1 MKREKSFYRVLSIV
15 LAAFMIIGVLA
26 IPSSEANA
34 AKKKSASYVTK
45 IKAAKKSVT
54 VKAKKS
60 VSVKITVKGG
70 KKANKKFT
78 AKSNKSKI
86 ATAKVVGNKVKITGK
101 KAGKAVI
108 TVTTKGK
115 NSKKKKLSA
124 KIKVTVKAAAKKTT
138 PVKDTVVISSTS
150 ASVSSGETVELSLT
164 SNGKD
169 VTGDATWASSN
180 AAVASVE
187 CKMNSSAK
195 YVATVTGQKDGK
207 ANITATYNGKAYTCA
222 VTVSGFVASRDLVKN
237 FGMTERYVEFEIRKT
252 GNQAEDE
259 AEIQSL
265 IDLGYTISE
274 DKTTASKYQQCETA
288 TYTFKKL
295 PKTLEEVKSIFD
307 TNEKNWDVDSEKTGQ
322 PCWGGFNAM
331 AATICTANIFDAT
344 PNPAD
349 PLASKSPVWDIFD
362 YINGPAYDIAQVS
375 RGTAASSMKS
385 AYQTKGDHPYLC
397 YFKGAS
403 SSNGYTPSQPYVL
416 EMYKGPYFI
425 EQKQTINGL
434 RPRTYMI
441 LVSGAESLAKNG
453 VGVEG
458 FDTDI
463 YIDVYKSTKESR
475 WCSFDE
481 NFLHITANGMKEL
494 AQEF

>member
-78 AKSNKSKI
+78 AKSSKSKI

-115 NSKKKKLSA
+115 NSKKKKLSV
-124 KIKVTVKAAAKKTT
+124 KIKVTVKAAKKAT
-138 PVKDTVVISSTS
+138 PVKDTVVISKTS

-274 DKTTASKYQQCETA
+274 DKTTASKYQKCETA

-295 PKTLEEVKSIFD
+295 PKTREEVKSIFD
-307 TNEKNWDVDSEKTGQ
+307 TNEKNWDVDSEETGQ

-331 AATICTANIFDAT
+331 AANICAINAYD
-344 PNPAD
+344 PSKSKD
-349 PLASKSPVWDIFD
+349 PLGRDSEIWDMFE
-362 YINGPAYDIAQVS
+362 YINGPAYTIANVYKDVS
-375 RGTAASSMKS
+375 TSIKPAL
-385 AYQTKGDHPYLC
+385 QTKGDHPYMC

-403 SSNGYTPSQPYVL
+403 PSNGYTPSQPYVL

-425 EQKQTINGL
+425 EQKETFTGV

-441 LVSGAESLAKNG
+441 LVSGAHSLAKNG

-458 FDTDI
+458 FDTDK
-463 YIDVYKSTKESR
+463 YIDVYKSTKEGR

-481 NFLHITANGMKEL
+481 NFRHITANEMKEL